1 MNDYELEEKS
11 YLSNILQREVN
22 KLNKIMYKNDTCKPK
37 FRVSI
42 NCDKSKKYAPELYLI
57 CEHCGMSVNRK
68 MNLFPFDENS
78 TWYSEFNLK
87 KFMEYLYNCTM

>member
-11 YLSNILQREVN
+11 YLPNILQKEVN
-22 KLNKIMYKNDTCKPK
+22 KLARIMYKTDDCKPK

-42 NCDKSKKYAPELYLI
+42 NCDNSKKYAPELYLT
-57 CEHCGMSVNRK
+57 CEHCGISVNRK
-68 MNLFPFDENS
+68 MNLFPFNEYS
-78 TWYSEFNLK
+78 TWYNEFNLK